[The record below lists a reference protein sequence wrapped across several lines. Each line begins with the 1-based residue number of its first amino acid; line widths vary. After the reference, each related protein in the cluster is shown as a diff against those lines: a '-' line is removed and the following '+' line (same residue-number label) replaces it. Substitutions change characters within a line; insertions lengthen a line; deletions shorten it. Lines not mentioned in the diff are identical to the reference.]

1 MQFKQKII
9 KQIISLSIVSIAF
22 DTVEMRRKNR
32 ALDLSYGN
40 RFLGIYVQLPGNYK
54 EQFLNAGL
62 CILILTFDDYE

>member
-22 DTVEMRRKNR
+22 DTVEMRRKN
-32 ALDLSYGN
+32 LSYGN
-40 RFLGIYVQLPGNYK
+40 RFLGIYAQLPGNYK